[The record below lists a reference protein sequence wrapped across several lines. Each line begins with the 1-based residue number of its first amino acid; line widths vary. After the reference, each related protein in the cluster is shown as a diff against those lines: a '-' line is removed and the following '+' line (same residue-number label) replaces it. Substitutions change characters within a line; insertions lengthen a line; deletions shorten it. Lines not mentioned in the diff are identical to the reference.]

1 MAHKIRLRYNWLMKI
16 TESIFKAYDIRGISG
31 TELTNEL
38 AEAVG
43 RGLADYLT
51 QAGPVAVGYD
61 MRPDSFELAG
71 HVRAGLVRQGR
82 DVIDIGCVASD
93 MIYYAVGSLG
103 TAGGAMVTASHN
115 PGKYNGIKLCGEGA
129 RGISLDAGLSEI
141 RDNIAADSFKPEPQP
156 GTITEQ
162 NVMVG
167 WVEHAL
173 KFIDPASLKPYHI
186 AVDAGNGMGG
196 AVVPHLEGKW
206 PITVEP
212 MFFEL
217 DGTFPNHLANPLIEE
232 NNRFLVAKIK
242 ADGLDFGVA
251 FDGDGDRAFLVDE
264 HGKIVSGSIT
274 TAILADYFLKKNP
287 GATILYNAN
296 CSRVVEETIEAA
308 GGVGHRTK
316 IGHSFIKQDMRKYNA
331 VFAGEHSG
339 HYYFRDNWSADSGL
353 IAAIC
358 AIAALS
364 DSGLK
369 LSELAAHYDKYSV
382 SGEINFEVAD
392 KDAKIA
398 ELRSAFSD
406 GTPDELD
413 GLTVNYPNWWFI
425 VRPSNTEPLL
435 RLNVEATTPEVLAE
449 NLAKLKTILEG

>member
-1 MAHKIRLRYNWLMKI
+1 MKI

-31 TELTNEL
+31 EELTNEL

-43 RGLADYLT
+43 RGLADYLPNE
-51 QAGPVAVGYD
+51 GPVAVGYD
-61 MRPDSFELAG
+61 MRPDSFELASN
-71 HVRAGLVRQGR
+71 VRAGLVKQGR

-141 RDNIAADSFKPEPQP
+141 RDNIKADNFKEAAAEGK
-156 GTITEQ
+156 ITEK

-173 KFIDPASLKPYHI
+173 TFVEADKLKPYHI

-206 PITVEP
+206 PLTVEP
-212 MFFEL
+212 MFFDL
-217 DGTFPNHLANPLIEE
+217 DGTFPNHLANPLVEE

-242 ADGLDFGVA
+242 EMGLDFGVA

-264 HGKIVSGSIT
+264 TGKVISGSIT

-287 GATILYNAN
+287 GAAILYNAN
-296 CSRVVEETIEAA
+296 CSRVVKETIEAA
-308 GGVGHRTK
+308 GGKSYRTK
-316 IGHSFIKQDMRKYNA
+316 IGHSFIKQDMRKYGA

-339 HYYFRDNWSADSGL
+339 HYYFKDNWNADSGL

-358 AIAALS
+358 AIGALS
-364 DSGLK
+364 DSGMK
-369 LSELAAHYDKYSV
+369 LSELAAKYDKYFV
-382 SGEINFEVAD
+382 SGEINFEVED
-392 KDAKIA
+392 KAAKIA
-398 ELRSAFSD
+398 ELKEAFAD
-406 GTPDELD
+406 GEADELD
-413 GLTVNYPNWWFI
+413 GLTVNYPEWWFI
-425 VRPSNTEPLL
+425 VRGSNTEPLL
-435 RLNVEATTPEVLAE
+435 RLNVEATSQPVLDK
-449 NLAKLKTILEG
+449 NLAKLKEILSA

>member
-1 MAHKIRLRYNWLMKI
+1 MKI

-31 TELTNEL
+31 TELTNEV

-43 RGLADYLT
+43 RGLADYLPDE
-51 QAGPVAVGYD
+51 GPVAVGYD
-61 MRPDSFELAG
+61 MRPDSYELAS
-71 HVRAGLVRQGR
+71 HVRAGLMKQGR

-93 MIYYAVGSLG
+93 MIYFAVGSMG

-129 RGISLDAGLSEI
+129 RGISLDAGLTEI
-141 RDNIAADSFKPEPQP
+141 RDAVAADDYKESTNQ
-156 GTITEQ
+156 GTVSKRD
-162 NVMVG
+162 VMVG

-173 KFIDPASLKPYHI
+173 KFVDVDKLKPYHI

-206 PITVEP
+206 PLVVEP

-217 DGTFPNHLANPLIEE
+217 DGTFPNHLANPLVDE
-232 NNRFLVAKIK
+232 NNRFLVAKIREEK
-242 ADGLDFGVA
+242 LDFGVA

-264 HGKIVSGSIT
+264 TGKIVSGSIT
-274 TAILADYFLKKNP
+274 TAILADYFLAKYP

-296 CSRVVEETIEAA
+296 CSRMVQETIEAA
-308 GGVGHRTK
+308 GGTGYRTK
-316 IGHSFIKQDMRKYNA
+316 IGHSFIKQDMRKYDA

-358 AIAALS
+358 AIGALS

-369 LSELAAHYDKYSV
+369 LSELVAKYEKYAV

-398 ELRSAFSD
+398 ELKEAFSD
-406 GTPDELD
+406 GEADELD
-413 GLTVNYPNWWFI
+413 GLTVNYPDWWFI

-435 RLNVEATTPEVLAE
+435 RLNVEATSPALLDE
-449 NLAKLKTILEG
+449 NLAKLKAILEA

>member
-1 MAHKIRLRYNWLMKI
+1 MNRMKI

-31 TELTNEL
+31 EELTNEL

-51 QAGPVAVGYD
+51 QAGSVAVGYD
-61 MRPDSFELAG
+61 MRPDSFELAKN
-71 HVRAGLVRQGR
+71 VRAGLIKQGR

-115 PGKYNGIKLCGEGA
+115 PGKYNGIKLCGENA

-141 RDNIAADSFKPEPQP
+141 RDNIKNDSFKENSQA
-156 GTITEQ
+156 GTITKQ
-162 NVMVG
+162 NVMDG
-167 WVEHAL
+167 WVTHAL
-173 KFIDPASLKPYHI
+173 SFVDVSKLKPYHI

-196 AVVPHLEGKW
+196 AVMPYIEGKW

-217 DGTFPNHLANPLIEE
+217 DGTFPNHLANPLVDE

-242 ADGLDFGVA
+242 EDNLDFGVA
-251 FDGDGDRAFLVDE
+251 FDGDGDRAFLIDE
-264 HGKIVSGSIT
+264 NGKTVSGSIM
-274 TAILADYFLKKNP
+274 TAILADYFLKKEP
-287 GATILYNAN
+287 GASILYNVN
-296 CSRVVEETIEAA
+296 CSRVVAETIAAA
-308 GGVGHRTK
+308 GGKGYRTK
-316 IGHSFIKQDMRKYNA
+316 VGHSFIKQDMRKYDGL
-331 VFAGEHSG
+331 FAGEHSG
-339 HYYFRDNWSADSGL
+339 HYFFRDNWNADSGL

-369 LSELAAHYDKYSV
+369 LSELASKYDKYSA

-392 KDAKIA
+392 KEAKIA
-398 ELRSAFSD
+398 ELKAAYAD
-406 GTPDELD
+406 GEVDELD
-413 GLTVNYPNWWFI
+413 GLMVNYPDWWFI

-435 RLNVEATTPEVLAE
+435 RLNVEATTPAMLEE
-449 NLAKLKTILEG
+449 NLAKLKTILSA

>member
-1 MAHKIRLRYNWLMKI
+1 MNI

-31 TELTNEL
+31 EELTNEL
-38 AEAVG
+38 AEGVG
-43 RGLADYLT
+43 RGLADYLPNE
-51 QAGPVAVGYD
+51 GPVAVGYD
-61 MRPDSFELAG
+61 MRPDSFELASY
-71 HVRAGLVRQGR
+71 VRAGLVKQGR
-82 DVIDIGCVASD
+82 EVIDIGCVASD
-93 MIYYAVGSLG
+93 MIYYAVGSMG
-103 TAGGAMVTASHN
+103 IAGGAMVTASHN

-141 RDNIAADSFKPEPQP
+141 RDNIKTDNFKPSA
-156 GTITEQ
+156 GDGKVTEK

-173 KFIDPASLKPYHI
+173 SFVDAKALKPYHI

-196 AVVPHLEGKW
+196 AVVPHLDGKW
-206 PITVEP
+206 PLKVEP

-242 ADGLDFGVA
+242 SDGLDFGVA

-264 HGKIVSGSIT
+264 TGKVVSGSIT
-274 TAILADYFLKKNP
+274 TAILADYFLAKNP

-296 CSRVVEETIEAA
+296 CSRVVRETIAAA
-308 GGVGHRTK
+308 GGTGYRTK
-316 IGHSFIKQDMRKYNA
+316 IGHSFIKQDMRKYDA

-364 DSGLK
+364 ESGLK
-369 LSELAAHYDKYSV
+369 LSELAAKYDKYAV

-398 ELRSAFSD
+398 ELKAAFSSGD
-406 GTPDELD
+406 VDELD
-413 GLTVNYPNWWFI
+413 GLTVNFADWWFI

-435 RLNVEATTPEVLAE
+435 RLNVEATTPEILKE
-449 NLAKLKTILEG
+449 NLDKLQAILKS

>member
-1 MAHKIRLRYNWLMKI
+1 MYIVYNGGMKI

-31 TELTNEL
+31 TELTNDV
-38 AEAVG
+38 AGAVG
-43 RGLADYLT
+43 RGLADYLPSE
-51 QAGPVAVGYD
+51 GPVAVGYD
-61 MRPDSFELAG
+61 MRPDSFELAS
-71 HVRAGLVRQGR
+71 HVRAGLMEQGR

-103 TAGGAMVTASHN
+103 IAGGAMVTASHN

-129 RGISLDAGLSEI
+129 RGISLDAGLDEI
-141 RDNIAADSFKPEPQP
+141 RDAIIADNFKESHKQ
-156 GTITEQ
+156 GETTEK

-173 KFIDPASLKPYHI
+173 KFVDVAKLKPYHI

-206 PITVEP
+206 PLTVEP

-242 ADGLDFGVA
+242 EDGLDFGVA

-264 HGKIVSGSIT
+264 TGKIVSGSIT

-296 CSRVVEETIEAA
+296 CSRMVQETIDAA
-308 GGVGHRTK
+308 GGTGHRTK
-316 IGHSFIKQDMRKYNA
+316 IGHSFIKQDMRKYDA

-358 AIAALS
+358 AIGALS

-369 LSELAAHYDKYSV
+369 LSELVATYEKYAV
-382 SGEINFEVAD
+382 SGEINFEVAN

-398 ELRSAFSD
+398 ELKAAFGD
-406 GTPDELD
+406 GTVDELD
-413 GLTVNYPNWWFI
+413 GLTVNYPEWWFI

-435 RLNVEATTPEVLAE
+435 RLNVEATSPAVLEE
-449 NLAKLKTILEG
+449 NLAKLKAILEA

>member
-1 MAHKIRLRYNWLMKI
+1 MSYNEPMKI

-31 TELTNEL
+31 TELTNEV

-43 RGLADYLT
+43 RGLADYLPKE
-51 QAGPVAVGYD
+51 GPVAVGYD
-61 MRPDSFELAG
+61 MRPDSFELAS
-71 HVRAGLVRQGR
+71 HVRAGLVKQGR
-82 DVIDIGCVASD
+82 DVVDIGCVASD
-93 MIYYAVGSLG
+93 MIYFAVGSLG

-115 PGKYNGIKLCGEGA
+115 PGKYNGINLCGEGA
-129 RGISLDAGLSEI
+129 RGISLDAGLKEI
-141 RDNIAADSFKPEPQP
+141 RDAIAADDFKESAGHGQVKPAD
-156 GTITEQ
+156 
-162 NVMVG
+162 VMED
-167 WVEHAL
+167 WVKHAL
-173 KFIDPASLKPYHI
+173 GFVDAPNLKPYHI

-206 PITVEP
+206 PLTVEP

-217 DGTFPNHLANPLIEE
+217 DGTFPNHLANPLVEE

-264 HGKIVSGSIT
+264 TGKVVSGSVT

-296 CSRVVEETIEAA
+296 CSRVVRETIEAA
-308 GGVGHRTK
+308 GGTGYRTK
-316 IGHSFIKQDMRKYNA
+316 IGHSFIKQDMRKYDA

-358 AIAALS
+358 AIGALS
-364 DSGLK
+364 DSGIK
-369 LSELAAHYDKYSV
+369 LSELAAKYDKYAV
-382 SGEINFEVAD
+382 SGEINFEVED

-398 ELRSAFSD
+398 ELKQAFAD
-406 GTPDELD
+406 GEADELD
-413 GLTVNYPNWWFI
+413 GLTVNYPEWWFI

-449 NLAKLKTILEG
+449 QLAKLRAILEA

>member
-1 MAHKIRLRYNWLMKI
+1 MKI

-31 TELTNEL
+31 EELTNEL

-43 RGLADYLT
+43 RGLADYLPNE
-51 QAGPVAVGYD
+51 GPVAVGYD
-61 MRPDSFELAG
+61 MRPDSFELASK
-71 HVRAGLVRQGR
+71 VRAGLVKQGR

-141 RDNIAADSFKPEPQP
+141 RDNIKADNFKEAAAEGK
-156 GTITEQ
+156 ITEK

-173 KFIDPASLKPYHI
+173 TFVDADKLKPYHI

-206 PITVEP
+206 PLTVEP
-212 MFFEL
+212 MFFDL
-217 DGTFPNHLANPLIEE
+217 DGTFPNHLANPLVEE

-242 ADGLDFGVA
+242 EMGLDFGVA

-264 HGKIVSGSIT
+264 TGKVISGSIT

-287 GATILYNAN
+287 GAAILYNAN
-296 CSRVVEETIEAA
+296 CSRVVKETIEAA
-308 GGVGHRTK
+308 GGKSYRTK
-316 IGHSFIKQDMRKYNA
+316 IGHSFIKQDMRKYGA

-339 HYYFRDNWSADSGL
+339 HYYFKDNWNADSGL

-358 AIAALS
+358 AIGALS
-364 DSGLK
+364 DSGMK
-369 LSELAAHYDKYSV
+369 LSELAAKYDKYFV
-382 SGEINFEVAD
+382 SGEINFEVED
-392 KDAKIA
+392 KAAKIA
-398 ELRSAFSD
+398 ELKEAFAD
-406 GTPDELD
+406 GEADELD
-413 GLTVNYPNWWFI
+413 GLTVNYPEWWFI
-425 VRPSNTEPLL
+425 VRGSNTEPLL
-435 RLNVEATTPEVLAE
+435 RLNVEATSQPVLDK
-449 NLAKLKTILEG
+449 NLAKLKEILSA

>member
-1 MAHKIRLRYNWLMKI
+1 MGLMKI

-31 TELTNEL
+31 TELNNET

-43 RGLADYLT
+43 RALADYLPA
-51 QAGPVAVGYD
+51 AGPVAVGYD
-61 MRPDSFELAG
+61 MRPDSFELAS
-71 HVRAGLVRQGR
+71 HVRAGLTKQGR

-141 RDNIAADSFKPEPQP
+141 RDNIKADIFKDSDRT
-156 GTITEQ
+156 GTVSEK

-173 KFIDPASLKPYHI
+173 KFVDVDALKPYHI

-206 PITVEP
+206 PLSVEP

-217 DGTFPNHLANPLIEE
+217 DGTFPNHLANPLVEE
-232 NNRFLVAKIK
+232 NNRFLVEKIK

-264 HGKIVSGSIT
+264 NGKIVSGGVT

-296 CSRVVEETIEAA
+296 CSRVVQETIDAA

-316 IGHSFIKQDMRKYNA
+316 IGHSFIKQDMRKYDA

-369 LSELAAHYDKYSV
+369 LSELAAKYEKYAA
-382 SGEINFEVAD
+382 SGEINFEVEDKVAMTARLREAFAD
-392 KDAKIA
+392 GEA
-398 ELRSAFSD
+398 
-406 GTPDELD
+406 DELD
-413 GLTVNYPNWWFI
+413 GLTVNYPDWWFI

-435 RLNVEATTPEVLAE
+435 RLNVEATTPAILAE
-449 NLAKLKTILEG
+449 NLAKLKAILAG